1 MEPFIQ
7 LSFINEQ
14 KRNNDEMMRL
24 HSFDIID
31 AAAIRIPIRERRG
44 VVCWNASCYLMLK
57 FLAIL
62 ARFFL
67 LSIPLLWS
75 NLFLSLGES
84 SQERMGGPS
93 MLGTPHWGGWGI
105 IRLRHGDIV
114 YLPENIACLSGKH
127 GSCVDYLRR
136 DYTVKQE
143 IAASQ
148 KLEDPPYA

>member
-1 MEPFIQ
+1 
-7 LSFINEQ
+7 
-14 KRNNDEMMRL
+14 MMRL

-44 VVCWNASCYLMLK
+44 VVWWNASCYLMLK

-93 MLGTPHWGGWGI
+93 MLGTQLG
-105 IRLRHGDIV
+105 RLGNNSPPTWRH
-114 YLPENIACLSGKH
+114 CL
-127 GSCVDYLRR
+127 
-136 DYTVKQE
+136 YTRE
-143 IAASQ
+143 YSMSQ
-148 KLEDPPYA
+148 WQTLLLC